1 MEQKKVSVIMPA
13 YNAEKYIRQ
22 SILSVIN
29 QSYSNWELII
39 VNDGSTDS
47 TVEII
52 NEMAAEDSRIHLH
65 SFEKNKGACSALNQ
79 ALDLATGE
87 YLCWL
92 SADDIYLKEMFSS
105 SIKYLD
111 NHKNLQGVFSK
122 HYFIDENGNKIGEHC
137 FDERY
142 DKIGSEESVEPYY
155 SMLFCGNMF
164 CAVTMF
170 AYTETFRKTGY
181 FNEGHQ
187 YAGDYDYMMRL
198 CSRAKVGYINQFN
211 MESRVHSQQV
221 TAQGKNGYDAIEVFY
236 DMLFDNEVR
245 KGLLEKAR
253 VDDCRENIMTM
264 FRNRADE
271 YNPYGKTYQLIK
283 QKEEDFLLTFPQ
295 IVVAEKYTNQVID
308 YINNQNYVEA
318 ERMMGSISDEMMKWV
333 DLNTW
338 FVLCAAVFHGTGRI
352 EDEESI
358 LIEAID
364 FNCNNYEAQLMLG
377 EIYANRNNWEQAIH
391 FFEQAYDRSTNNV
404 EDHELIGERL
414 RVIKEEMY

>member
-1 MEQKKVSVIMPA
+1 MPA

-65 SFEKNKGACSALNQ
+65 SFEKNKGACGALNK

-92 SADDIYLKEMFSS
+92 SADDIYLKGMFSS

-111 NHKNLQGVFSK
+111 KHKNLQGVFSK

-142 DKIGSEESVEPYY
+142 DNIGSEESVEPYY

-170 AYTETFRKTGY
+170 AYTEIFRKTGY
-181 FNEGHQ
+181 FNEEHQ

-198 CSRAKVGYINQFN
+198 CSRAEVGYLNQFN
-211 MESRVHSQQV
+211 MESRVHPQQV
-221 TAQGKNGYDAIEVFY
+221 TAQGKNGYDAINVFY

-253 VDDCRENIMTM
+253 VDDCRENIMAM
-264 FRNRADE
+264 FRKRAEE
-271 YNPYGKTYQLIK
+271 YNPCGKTYQLIK
-283 QKEEDFLLTFPQ
+283 QKEEEFLLTFPQ

-318 ERMMGSISDEMMKWV
+318 ERIMGSISDEMMKWV

-358 LIEAID
+358 LIEATD

-377 EIYANRNNWEQAIH
+377 EIYEMKGQHVRAMECL
-391 FFEQAYDRSTNNV
+391 EKAYVSSLDCP
-404 EDHELIGERL
+404 EDHRWIEERL
-414 RVIKEEMY
+414 KNWKEEKNEEA